1 MFKQGGKMKSV
12 EKGFVLR
19 KLGNKVVNI
28 FLRPT
33 SAIAA
38 VLLTGIIY
46 VLLSILGI
54 DLLSGNKVVLLSTAT
69 SYPAS
74 SSAPAPKT
82 VIFEAEQN
90 GEAQVG
96 EVSEW
101 RTVRMRVTAYCACR
115 RCCGRHANGR
125 TASNHRIRRGDVFVA
140 SDKMYRFGTKM
151 AIPGYNNSQAVKV
164 LDRGRVIKGNR
175 LDVFIPSHRRARKWG
190 VRYLDVQVKI

>member
-1 MFKQGGKMKSV
+1 MKFG

-19 KLGNKVVNI
+19 KLGNEVVNV

-33 SAIAA
+33 SVIAV
-38 VLLTGIIY
+38 VLSIGIIY

-54 DLLSGNKVVLLSTAT
+54 NLLSGNKLVLLSTST

-74 SSAPAPKT
+74 STAPSPKT
-82 VIFEAEQN
+82 GSFLPVQN
-90 GEAQVG
+90 GEAQVADTCQ
-96 EVSEW
+96 W

-140 SDKMYRFGTKM
+140 ADKMYRFGTEM
-151 AIPGYNNSQAVKV
+151 VIPGYNNAKTVKV

-175 LDVFIPSHRRARKWG
+175 LDVFIPSHRSARKWG
-190 VRYLDVQVKI
+190 VKYLDVQVKI

>member
-1 MFKQGGKMKSV
+1 MKSV

-19 KLGNKVVNI
+19 KLGNEVVNI
-28 FLRPT
+28 ILRPT

-38 VLLTGIIY
+38 VLSIGIIY

-54 DLLSGNKVVLLSTAT
+54 DVLSGNKLVLLSTAT
-69 SYPAS
+69 SYPGS
-74 SSAPAPKT
+74 VSAPSPKT
-82 VIFEAEQN
+82 VIFEPAQN
-90 GEAQVG
+90 GEAEVG

-140 SDKMYRFGTKM
+140 ADKMYRFGTEM
-151 AIPGYNNSQAVKV
+151 VIPGYNNAQAVKV
-164 LDRGRVIKGNR
+164 LDRGRVIKGSR

-190 VRYLDVQVKI
+190 VRYMDVQVKI